1 MIRPSRIVRAVT
13 RDGSARIFAIDST
26 EIVRVASDIHHTSKT
41 ATAALGRV
49 LTGTSLM
56 GTLLK
61 DPGDSLTVQ
70 FRGDGPLGTVLCV
83 SDYSGNVRGYAEHPE
98 VELPP
103 NGQGKLD
110 VGGAVGRGTLY
121 VIRDNGMK
129 EPYIGTSPIVSG
141 EIAEDLTNYYA
152 QSEQTP
158 TVCAL
163 GVRLKPDLSLLGAG
177 GFLLQLLP
185 GCEEEVI
192 DLIEKQMKLLP
203 SVSALIADG
212 ETPEGIIGR
221 VFAEIPYD
229 VFDEIPVT
237 YKCDCSRERYAKG
250 IAGLPVKDLREM
262 LSSGET
268 IRAICQFC
276 GKEYGFS
283 PEEIGEMLKERKK
296 APERKE

>member
-13 RDGSARIFAIDST
+13 RDGSARIFAADT
-26 EIVRVASDIHHTSKT
+26 TDIVREAIEIHHLSKT
-41 ATAALGRV
+41 AAAALGRC

-61 DPGDSLTVQ
+61 DPGDTLTVQ

-103 NGQGKLD
+103 NAQGKLD
-110 VGGAVGRGTLY
+110 VGSAIGHGSLY
-121 VIRDNGMK
+121 VIRDSGMK
-129 EPYIGTSPIVSG
+129 EPYIGTAPIVSG

-152 QSEQTP
+152 LSEQIP

-163 GVRLKPDLSLLGAG
+163 GVRVHPDKTVKSAG

-185 GCEEEVI
+185 GYEEKIV
-192 DLIEKQMKLLP
+192 DLIEKQTKMLP

-212 ETPEGIIGR
+212 ETPESIIAR
-221 VFAEIPYD
+221 VFGEIPYD
-229 VFDEIPVT
+229 IFDEIPVS
-237 YKCDCSRERYAKG
+237 YRCNCSRERYARG
-250 IAGLPVKDLREM
+250 LAGLPVEDLTEM
-262 LSSGET
+262 ATSGEEV
-268 IRAICQFC
+268 RAVCQFC
-276 GKEYGFS
+276 GKEYVFT
-283 PEEIGEMLKERKK
+283 PEEIRQMLENRNNIGKS
-296 APERKE
+296 